1 MVIVHIGGIITPNI
15 HEIVKICK
23 KFNVPLVEDAAQA
36 QGSKYKNIFAGNF
49 GIAGA
54 ISFFT
59 TKVMT
64 TGEGGMVTTNKKNLY
79 KTMYSMRR
87 FGMKK
92 NKIFHDLISGNYKLS
107 DFSALLG
114 IIELKRINKRIRK
127 RNQLAKFIIII

>member
-1 MVIVHIGGIITPNI
+1 MQLKLKVQNI
-15 HEIVKICK
+15 KI
-23 KFNVPLVEDAAQA
+23 FLLVT
-36 QGSKYKNIFAGNF
+36 F

-92 NKIFHDLISGNYKLS
+92 NKIFHDHISGNYKLS
-107 DFSALLG
+107 EFSALLG
-114 IIELKRINKRIRK
+114 IIELKG
-127 RNQLAKFIIII
+127 